1 MIVHPLEGLH
11 CGACVKK
18 VQAALAPFAAK
29 VTVSLQPM
37 QVTLTKPNVDLVTL
51 QQAVAAAG
59 QYRLLAESGAAVQ
72 AQVTTSS
79 SKSLGWQALAVYQPL
94 LLILA
99 YILGASVLVQV
110 GLHGLQGVDAMETM
124 RYFMAG
130 FFLVFS
136 FFKLLNINAF
146 AKAYAQY
153 DLLAARWL
161 GWGRIYPFVE
171 LALGV
176 AYLTNASP
184 LITYWVTIVIMS
196 FSAIGVIRAVVSRTQ
211 IQCACLGTVFNLPMS
226 TVTIVEDVGM
236 VVMAIV
242 MIWLA

>member
-1 MIVHPLEGLH
+1 
-11 CGACVKK
+11 
-18 VQAALAPFAAK
+18 
-29 VTVSLQPM
+29 
-37 QVTLTKPNVDLVTL
+37 
-51 QQAVAAAG
+51 
-59 QYRLLAESGAAVQ
+59 
-72 AQVTTSS
+72 
-79 SKSLGWQALAVYQPL
+79 LAVYQPL

-171 LALGV
+171 FALGV